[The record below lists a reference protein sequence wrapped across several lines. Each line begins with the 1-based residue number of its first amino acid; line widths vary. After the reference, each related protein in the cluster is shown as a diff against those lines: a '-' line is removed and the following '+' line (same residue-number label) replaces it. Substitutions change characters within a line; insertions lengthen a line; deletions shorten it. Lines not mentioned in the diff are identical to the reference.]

1 MFSPAVILWLGSPPF
16 IFLLDKLR
24 RICYNIEDE
33 GGSMNSRLWL
43 AVDSALRKLQNANHW
58 VTSVD
63 KYKEDIEAAIAALKE
78 AKRKIEAER

>member
-1 MFSPAVILWLGSPPF
+1 
-16 IFLLDKLR
+16 
-24 RICYNIEDE
+24 
-33 GGSMNSRLWL
+33 MNSRLWL

-78 AKRKIEAER
+78 AKKKIEEER